1 MCSVVAIIICIVRF
15 FLFII
20 LLLCIN
26 ILQLKLDLK
35 YFRIERERVKKIKE
49 GDRSKREL
57 RLVKAI

>member
-1 MCSVVAIIICIVRF
+1 VAIIICIVRF

-35 YFRIERERVKKIKE
+35 YFRIERERVKKIIRKE
-49 GDRSKREL
+49 IE
-57 RLVKAI
+57 VKENCAW